1 MGASYDTIF
10 DPEDYVVKKIEN
22 IDNKPFVATIK
33 NRLIGRTYDFVVGDY
48 LGPCKIVEITKD
60 NVVVQEPLS
69 RTQYYL
75 PVPIRK
81 IEKEIT
87 KKERDKYKVLFDE
100 AKRLFK
106 IGKAKSAAEKLLKS
120 IKLNPNYKKS
130 HFLLA
135 IIYQENKLYKDAF
148 MHYKEVI
155 TIDPKE
161 YRAYYNMAQI
171 FNETENYK
179 EALYYVRKALQL
191 NPDYERGL
199 NLYASVT
206 DELEKRRKKEGSLQ
220 SVAARQKR
228 KEKLKKNIKKL
239 ADTIRKLKTDLIN
252 LQSGKNANSKKVK
265 KEVELIKEQLDI
277 KKRLYDY
284 QTKQLEKLMEQDQ

>member
-1 MGASYDTIF
+1 
-10 DPEDYVVKKIEN
+10 
-22 IDNKPFVATIK
+22 
-33 NRLIGRTYDFVVGDY
+33 
-48 LGPCKIVEITKD
+48 
-60 NVVVQEPLS
+60 
-69 RTQYYL
+69 
-75 PVPIRK
+75 
-81 IEKEIT
+81 
-87 KKERDKYKVLFDE
+87 
-100 AKRLFK
+100 
-106 IGKAKSAAEKLLKS
+106 
-120 IKLNPNYKKS
+120 
-130 HFLLA
+130 
-135 IIYQENKLYKDAF
+135 

-239 ADTIRKLKTDLIN
+239 ADTIRK
-252 LQSGKNANSKKVK
+252 
-265 KEVELIKEQLDI
+265 
-277 KKRLYDY
+277 
-284 QTKQLEKLMEQDQ
+284 